1 MKIYVYVLYY
11 LKLFVNNAANAIY
24 QGINPYLDIKK
35 YSEEALKQIQ
45 WNRNLSSDEWYVKDD
60 NIVNDS
66 GATIKE
72 VEHRINRG
80 QIRIGSQF
88 YDGDK
93 HDDVRNLFVK
103 IIDQLFFSNYG
114 ECLEVEKKLYL
125 STQVLLKK
133 LQDDI
138 SEDFETILSVVRN
151 HIKNY
156 FGNTSAHNEEQL
168 KKITGQDMTVS
179 VNEEGNLLFNNKNL
193 HLYLAFTKFELNIDL
208 NKEYSTFENYSL
220 ISDIQRVYIDLAIEI
235 SKVEE
240 DIAKYVHS
248 ALHRFP
254 LKYYRDASD
263 FAVMFQSNAMTI
275 LEENLHLYLYH
286 KYVEEEEKLN
296 SNFQI
301 DITPIDLLLQDMLT
315 ILNHSIDYNVH
326 ALFVEL
332 NKHLNGDL
340 KSLIGLLLYL
350 FDMEKFRNH
359 DIIKSIEEKSE
370 NLEENKI
377 LSNAY
382 DLFMIEKNDINIA
395 EIKFKIFV
403 KNKFDFNVD
412 DKKVRSLEKKLY
424 DIYQNKHLIETFNL
438 IAYQIL
444 IKRVVHDYADFVEL
458 LKKASYRY
466 QPLFK
471 KAIGVF
477 LTRRD
482 KHILTIPRKKYDKLV
497 QDFIKIKDNSNFHF
511 NILGANQ
518 NITNS
523 LLRLK
528 RQMNKIKI
536 LIKIL
541 MGLNEE
547 MTTLKDVSTLTPG
560 QKEFNKKAIIFYA
573 HLIRDFKDDW
583 FC

>member
-1 MKIYVYVLYY
+1 MKTYVYVLYY
-11 LKLFVNNAANAIY
+11 LKLLVNKAANAIY

-45 WNRNLSSDEWYVKDD
+45 WHRNLSDDWYVKDD
-60 NIVNDS
+60 KIVNDS
-66 GATIKE
+66 GVTIKE

-80 QIRIGSQF
+80 EISIGSLC

-103 IIDQLFFSNYG
+103 LIDELFFSNYG

-138 SEDFETILSVVRN
+138 SEDFEAILHVARH
-151 HIKNY
+151 HIKN
-156 FGNTSAHNEEQL
+156 FFKNTSAHNQQELE
-168 KKITGQDMTVS
+168 KITGINMTLS
-179 VNEEGNLLFNNKNL
+179 LNDEGKLLFNNKHL
-193 HLYLAFTKFELNIDL
+193 HRFLALTKFELNINL
-208 NKEYSTFENYSL
+208 EQEYSTFENYSL
-220 ISDIQRVYIDLAIEI
+220 ISDIQCVYVDLAIEI

-240 DIAKYVHS
+240 DIVKYLHS

-254 LKYYRDASD
+254 LKYYRDANA
-263 FAVMFQSNAMTI
+263 FAVMFQSNAMII
-275 LEENLHLYLYH
+275 LEDNLHVNLYH
-286 KYVEEEEKLN
+286 KYVEQMEK
-296 SNFQI
+296 SNASFRI
-301 DITPIDLLLQDMLT
+301 DIKPIDSLLQDMLS
-315 ILNHSIDYNVH
+315 ILNHTIDYNVH
-326 ALFVEL
+326 ALFVKL

-340 KSLIGLLLYL
+340 KSLIGFFLYL
-350 FDMEKFRNH
+350 FNIEKFRNH
-359 DIIKSIEEKSE
+359 DIIKSIKEKGDD
-370 NLEENKI
+370 LEENKI
-377 LSNAY
+377 LSNTY

-424 DIYQNKHLIETFNL
+424 DIYQNKHLVEAFNL

-444 IKRVVHDYADFVEL
+444 IKRIVKDYAYFVEV
-458 LKKASYRY
+458 LKRTSYRY

-471 KAIGVF
+471 KVIDVF
-477 LTRRD
+477 LVRRD
-482 KHILTIPRKKYDKLV
+482 EHILTIPRKKYDKLV
-497 QDFIKIKDNSNFHF
+497 KDYIKIKDNSNFHF
-511 NILGANQ
+511 NILGGNQ

-523 LLRLK
+523 LSRLK

-536 LIKIL
+536 MIKIL
-541 MGLNEE
+541 MCLNDE
-547 MTTLKDVSTLTPG
+547 MTTLKDVSRLTPG
-560 QKEFNKKAIIFYA
+560 EKERNKKAIIFYSY
-573 HLIRDFKDDW
+573 LIREFKDDW
-583 FC
+583 FH